1 MRFFQRALLG
11 FNNLRIHFIFSE
23 FNFVSMMSKISS
35 PLVKMESWTTCQ
47 GGCILSLS
55 RGNHIFFFRVFWNS
69 TNLTYVPQFRLEVLA
84 YDYLFQRQSH
94 SDPDMDFF
102 ALPSLILFRLELSRI
117 ELPKLTPRILMEIF
131 II

>member
-1 MRFFQRALLG
+1 M
-11 FNNLRIHFIFSE
+11 
-23 FNFVSMMSKISS
+23 
-35 PLVKMESWTTCQ
+35 
-47 GGCILSLS
+47 SLS
-55 RGNHIFFFRVFWNS
+55 RGNHIFLFRVFWNS

-84 YDYLFQRQSH
+84 YDYPFQRESH